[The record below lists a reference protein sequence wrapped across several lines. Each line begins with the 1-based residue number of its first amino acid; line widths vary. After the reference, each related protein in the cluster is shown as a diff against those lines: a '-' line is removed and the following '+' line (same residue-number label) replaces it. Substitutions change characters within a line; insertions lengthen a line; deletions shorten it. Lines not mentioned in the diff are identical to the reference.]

1 MLSNFTGKMNKQVSL
16 VYELHSRVKKILSLH
31 KALSEEN
38 LKLKSANAQLAEQIQ
53 ELKNKLKQA
62 EETNK
67 TLRLAQALGADAGG
81 DQNTRDLKIKLNK
94 YIHEIDRCLAIL
106 HQ

>member
-1 MLSNFTGKMNKQVSL
+1 MNKQVSIIA
-16 VYELHSRVKKILSLH
+16 ELHSRVKKILSLH

-38 LKLKSANAQLAEQIQ
+38 IRLKSSNEKLSQQIQ
-53 ELKNKLKQA
+53 ELKHQIKLA

-67 TLRLAQALGADAGG
+67 TLRLAQALGTDAGS
-81 DQNTRDLKIKLNK
+81 DQNTRDLKVKLNK

>member
-1 MLSNFTGKMNKQVSL
+1 MNKQVSL
-16 VYELHSRVKKILSLH
+16 IAELQSRVKKILSLH

-38 LKLKSANAQLAEQIQ
+38 IRLKSSNEKLSQQIQ
-53 ELKNKLKQA
+53 ELKHQIKLA

-81 DQNTRDLKIKLNK
+81 DQNTRDLKVKLNK